1 MSGTVTFLFT
11 DIEGST
17 QLWEREP
24 ERMRPALAR
33 HDKLVRAAIAESG
46 GTVVKMTGDGVYA
59 AFDEPVAALRAAVS
73 IQREFVDV
81 DADGL
86 ELHVRCGLHL
96 GEVER
101 RDDDYFGGAV
111 NRAARIMGAAHGGQ
125 ILLSQAFVE
134 RVRKELPP
142 SVSLRDLGRLR
153 LKDLAVPE
161 HVYQLV
167 HPELPQDFPALRS
180 LETTPNNLPQ
190 QISSFVGR
198 GRETAEVRDLLIR
211 SRLLTLVG
219 VGGIGK
225 TRLALQVAAE
235 THDGFPDGVWFVELG
250 SITDPSLVP
259 SAVAQVLSV
268 RERAGVDLTETLGNH
283 FKSRRLLLLLDNC
296 EHLIDACAALAAAML
311 QAAPE
316 IRILA
321 SSREQL
327 QIAGEQVY
335 PVPPLSL
342 PPAGGDLE
350 SLARSEAAQMF
361 IERVRLQDPAFRL
374 TERPAL
380 AITSICNNLDGI
392 PLALEL
398 AAARAHSLSID
409 EINVRLKDRFKL
421 LTGGSRSALPRQQ
434 TLRATLDWSYDLLD
448 TEERTVLN
456 RLGAFSGG
464 FSLEAASAVAS
475 DEAIDEFTVVDS
487 LSHLV
492 ARSLVVS
499 ETSATGN
506 RYRLLET
513 TRTYAREKLGTAE
526 DARGTERRHAHYF
539 RDLGVRAADEWL
551 STPDATWRATYLPER
566 DNVRAALDWALAPE
580 GDRSVGIALAGAS
593 GPMWTEL
600 SLYGEGHRRL
610 EAALAH
616 VRPDTPRSDEAKL
629 SLWLGLAWALA
640 APDRAVPALER
651 AIDLYRQLGDARN
664 LGFAL
669 PRLAHEEAMA
679 GRFEHAAALLA
690 EAHPLLENAGLPKA
704 LGDYYDYC
712 AVLKALTGDPASARA
727 DLEKAL
733 SLYRSAGAD
742 RYALFTLAQIGD
754 VAWASG
760 DLDAAVSGMQE
771 TAALLRKTPQT
782 VMLGLC
788 LSNLAGVHVERGELE
803 QALVT
808 AREGLPMLVEGGFA
822 WSHLDHLALRAGL
835 AGSLAPAARIAG
847 FSDAAY
853 LEREMARQP
862 NEARSRDRLQ
872 QLLLQGLS
880 RDALARLFAEGAD
893 LSEES
898 AVDLALRG

>member
-1 MSGTVTFLFT
+1 MPGTVTFLFT

-24 ERMRPALAR
+24 ERMQPALAR
-33 HDKLVRAAIAESG
+33 HDALVRASIAGSG
-46 GTVVKMTGDGVYA
+46 GTVVKMTGDGVHA
-59 AFDEPVAALRAAVS
+59 AFDQPDAALEAAVS
-73 IQREFVDV
+73 IQCGLVRFE
-81 DADGL
+81 AEGL
-86 ELHVRCGLHL
+86 ELRARCGIHL

-101 RDDDYFGGAV
+101 RDDDYFGSAV

-125 ILLSQAFVE
+125 ILLSEALAD
-134 RVRKELPP
+134 RVRKHLPA
-142 SVSLRDLGRLR
+142 STSLRDLGRVR

-167 HPELPQDFPALRS
+167 HPELQQDFPALRS

-198 GRETAEVRDLLIR
+198 GRETGEVKDLLAR
-211 SRLLTLVG
+211 SRLLSLVG

-235 THDGFPDGVWFVELG
+235 THDAYPDGVWFVELG
-250 SITDPSLVP
+250 SITDPSLVA
-259 SAVAQVLSV
+259 SSVAQVLGV
-268 RERAGVDLTETLGNH
+268 RERKGVDLAATLGNH
-283 FKSRRLLLLLDNC
+283 LKSRRLLLLLDNC
-296 EHLIDACAALAAAML
+296 EHLIDACATLAAALL

-327 QIAGEQVY
+327 QIAGEQIY

-342 PPAGGDLE
+342 PAPGGNLE

-361 IERVRLQDPAFRL
+361 IERVRLQDPGFRL
-374 TERPAL
+374 TERPAI
-380 AITSICNNLDGI
+380 AITSICNHLDGI

-409 EINVRLKDRFKL
+409 EINARLKDRFKL

-448 TEERTVLN
+448 AHERTVLN
-456 RLGAFSGG
+456 RLGVFSGG
-464 FSLEAASAVAS
+464 FTLAAASAVAS
-475 DEAIDEFTVVDS
+475 DQAIDEFTVVDC

-499 ETSATGN
+499 ETNAAGD

-513 TRTYAREKLGTAE
+513 TRSYAREKLSATE
-526 DARGTERRHAHYF
+526 HSREVERRQAHYF
-539 RDLGVRAADEWL
+539 RDLLVRAADDWL
-551 STPDATWRATYLPER
+551 STPDATWHATYLSER
-566 DNVRAALDWALAPE
+566 DNVRAALDWALGPG
-580 GDRSVGIALAGAS
+580 GDRSIGVALAGAS
-593 GPMWTEL
+593 GPIWSEL
-600 SLYGEGHRRL
+600 SLYGEGHRRI
-610 EAALAH
+610 EAASGHIDAE
-616 VRPDTPRSDEAKL
+616 TPAADEARL
-629 SLWLGLAWALA
+629 WLWLGLTWSLA

-651 AIDLYRQLGDARN
+651 AIDLYRQLGDVRN

-669 PRLAHEEAMA
+669 PRLAHEEALA
-679 GRFEHAAALLA
+679 GRFDHAAALLA
-690 EAHPLLENAGLPKA
+690 EAYPLLENAGLPKV
-704 LGDYYDYC
+704 LGDYFDYC
-712 AVLKALTGDPASARA
+712 AVLKALSGDPVDARMN
-727 DLEKAL
+727 LEKAL

-742 RYALFTLAQIGD
+742 RYALFTLAQLGD
-754 VAWASG
+754 VAWSLG
-760 DLDAAVSGMQE
+760 DLDMARSGMQE
-771 TAALLRKTPQT
+771 TVALLRKTPQT

-788 LSNLAGVHVERGELE
+788 LSNLAGVHVERGELDE
-803 QALVT
+803 AIDA

-822 WSHLDHLALRAGL
+822 WSHLDHLALRAAL
-835 AGSLAPAARIAG
+835 AGKLADAARIAG
-847 FSDAAY
+847 FSDAAFAI
-853 LEREMARQP
+853 RKTARQP

-872 QLLLQGLS
+872 RLLQERLAA
-880 RDALARLFAEGAD
+880 DHLARLYGEGAV
-893 LSEES
+893 LSEDG
-898 AVDLALRG
+898 AVKLALAG